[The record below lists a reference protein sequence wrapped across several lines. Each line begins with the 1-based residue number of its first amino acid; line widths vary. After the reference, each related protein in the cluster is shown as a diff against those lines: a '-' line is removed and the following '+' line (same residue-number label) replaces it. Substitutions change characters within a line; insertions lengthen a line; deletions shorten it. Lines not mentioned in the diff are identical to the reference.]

1 MESEY
6 VALVLSIDG
15 LDHTLLEGLDACLPA
30 PSSPS
35 ADYEIIP
42 GQFGGVRL
50 PLLKG

>member
-1 MESEY
+1 MEGEY

-15 LDHTLLEGLDACLPA
+15 LNHALLEGLDAYLPA

-42 GQFGGVRL
+42 DQFGGVRL
-50 PLLKG
+50 SLLKG